1 MALDWRSV
9 GLTLPALKNRR
20 YHCFGR
26 SDGCFLS
33 LLAMVSI
40 RLIVLSTCFIRSAF
54 LKRLGLNSPYWL
66 ARARG

>member
-54 LKRLGLNSPYWL
+54 L
-66 ARARG
+66 